1 MRGALSIA
9 AAVALLVVEATPRAQ
24 TPGEAPPPGA
34 GAGAQIEA
42 GKLSKLPRQITFVE
56 AQYPPQA
63 RAEGI
68 STDVIL
74 LLSITA
80 EGKVDTVGLA
90 EPVDPPG
97 LGFAEAAMLAAQQ
110 FVFEPAEMAGQPIA
124 VQISYRY
131 RFKLTSP
138 APSPSAVPP
147 PTPASPRPPAPARR
161 AVANLSGR
169 LLERGTRLPLPGILV
184 TVFRDDGEKPVGFE
198 ASADLQGEFRF
209 FDLTP
214 GEWKVLIEAPG
225 YYPFRTT
232 EKINVGEATAVKY
245 YLEKGSYNPY
255 DVTVTVAKP
264 RKEVSRTIISAT
276 EIDKI
281 PGTMGDPLSV
291 VQDLPGVARAP
302 LLSGEIIV
310 RGSAPEDTRVNIDGA
325 DIPLVYHFGGLRS
338 VIPVG
343 LLDSLEFY
351 PGNFSPMYGRA
362 TGGMVDIQI
371 KKLQPKRIAG
381 YIDVSLLDTGVYL
394 EAPLGDKGGIAIAGR
409 RSYLDL
415 ILDAAVSS
423 DSSINLITAPRYY
436 DYQLV
441 ANYRPTAAHDIRAL
455 FLGSDDRFEVL
466 FKNPA
471 TVSTQLTGND
481 LSTATSF
488 YRGLVTYRYVPSDSF
503 QNMVQL
509 SFGREL
515 TDDSIGQLALHLNIF
530 SVQLRDTVQR
540 KLGHGATLSVG
551 TDTIYSNAS
560 GLVRLPFTPQSS
572 LPQTPDL
579 SQILET
585 RFSGRTDWSPA
596 LFAELELKP
605 ARGLVLLP
613 GVRAD
618 YFWGARETVLQP
630 RLTARYQLGRA
641 VTLKG
646 GVGLFSQEPDIAET
660 DPVFGNPN
668 LKAERAIHYS
678 AGAEYKPRP
687 YVTLD
692 ATVFYKDL
700 YSLVSSTDAQ
710 IVDADGAAK
719 PLRYDNGGTGR
730 AYGLELIARHDFTHR
745 FTGWLTYTL
754 SRSERRDSGASAD
767 QLFDF
772 DQTHILAVLG
782 SYVLPRN
789 WQIGGRF
796 RYVTGDPTTPVVGA
810 VFNAGRDQYD
820 PTYGAVNSA
829 RVPSFQQLDL
839 RVDKRWIYRSW
850 ILNCYLD
857 VQNVYNHVN
866 PEGISYSY
874 NFRQSQVQPGLPIL
888 PILGVRADF

>member
-1 MRGALSIA
+1 MTVTGMRGTISVAGVAIALAGLA
-9 AAVALLVVEATPRAQ
+9 ATSRA
-24 TPGEAPPPGA
+24 EAPSVDPAQPDAPTGPGGVS
-34 GAGAQIEA
+34 GAKIEA
-42 GKLSKLPRQITFVE
+42 SKLSKLPKQITFVE
-56 AQYPPQA
+56 AEYPAEA
-63 RAEGI
+63 RAKGI

-80 EGKVDTVGLA
+80 DGKVDTVGIA
-90 EPVDPPG
+90 EPVEPPG
-97 LGFAEAAMLAAQQ
+97 MGFEEAATVAARQ
-110 FVFEPAEMAGQPIA
+110 FGFEPAEIAGKPIA

-138 APSPSAVPP
+138 APSPSPSAAGTAIHPP
-147 PTPASPRPPAPARR
+147 PPASSPPAPVRR
-161 AVANLSGR
+161 AVTNLSGL

-184 TVFRDDGEKPVGFE
+184 TVFRGDGEKAVGFE
-198 ASADLQGEFRF
+198 ASSDLRGAFRF
-209 FDLTP
+209 FDLSP
-214 GEWKVLIEAPG
+214 GEWQVTVEAPG
-225 YYPFRTT
+225 YYPFRTA
-232 EKINVGEATAVKY
+232 EKIHVGEASAVKY
-245 YLEKGSYNPY
+245 YLEKGSYIPY

-291 VQDLPGVARAP
+291 IQDLPGVARPP

-310 RGSAPEDTRVNIDGA
+310 RGSGPDDTRINIDGS
-325 DIPLVYHFGGLRS
+325 DIPLVYHFAGLRS

-362 TGGMVDIQI
+362 TGGVVDIQV
-371 KKLQPKRIAG
+371 KRLQPKRIAG
-381 YIDVSLLDTGVYL
+381 YIDVSFLDTGVYL

-415 ILDAAVSS
+415 ILDAALSS
-423 DSSINLITAPRYY
+423 DSSINLLTAPRYY

-455 FLGSDDRFEVL
+455 FMGSDDRFEIL

-481 LSTATSF
+481 LSAATSF
-488 YRGLVTYRYVPSDSF
+488 YRGLVTYRYVPSDTF

-540 KLGHGATLSVG
+540 KLGRGATLSVG

-560 GLVRLPFTPQSS
+560 GLVRLPLPPQSS

-630 RLTARYQLGRA
+630 RLTARY
-641 VTLKG
+641 
-646 GVGLFSQEPDIAET
+646 
-660 DPVFGNPN
+660 
-668 LKAERAIHYS
+668 
-678 AGAEYKPRP
+678 
-687 YVTLD
+687 
-692 ATVFYKDL
+692 
-700 YSLVSSTDAQ
+700 
-710 IVDADGAAK
+710 
-719 PLRYDNGGTGR
+719 
-730 AYGLELIARHDFTHR
+730 EL
-745 FTGWLTYTL
+745 W
-754 SRSERRDSGASAD
+754 S
-767 QLFDF
+767 
-772 DQTHILAVLG
+772 
-782 SYVLPRN
+782 P
-789 WQIGGRF
+789 
-796 RYVTGDPTTPVVGA
+796 P
-810 VFNAGRDQYD
+810 
-820 PTYGAVNSA
+820 
-829 RVPSFQQLDL
+829 
-839 RVDKRWIYRSW
+839 
-850 ILNCYLD
+850 
-857 VQNVYNHVN
+857 
-866 PEGISYSY
+866 
-874 NFRQSQVQPGLPIL
+874 
-888 PILGVRADF
+888 